1 MAQFVNSNELSH
13 ANGQN
18 GEALAAR
25 QDGNALTGGPNRSP
39 LPPGQSGNQFAFG
52 PNRSP
57 FPPGQIGKQFGLGPD
72 TNPYPVGP
80 ASNVFP
86 QGSQGSTL
94 AASPNVTMPLSNAEI
109 STGGTTGQ
117 ITKVISA
124 RRSTRRQWRIF
135 EVSLAFIVD
144 AVLIYVACEVAY
156 YLRYT
161 VLFGN
166 GLVEFVRS
174 NMGGVPSDQ
183 PPNSSFFPLEVGIII
198 GAMLILVLR
207 GLYSIRLSGN
217 LVIQMRQIATS
228 LTLGLAVLLTYFFI
242 FQPPSSSRLLVP
254 FIWIGAVVILCVGR
268 LVLSLFMG
276 FLHRLGLGE
285 TRLLV
290 VGSGRLGKMIMQHIA
305 ATPNLGYSIV
315 GFLHDTHEPAGN
327 FGRFRM
333 LGTLDDLA
341 MVIRSMQVDEVI
353 IALPSE
359 LHQQTI
365 RSVRLCER
373 LGASF
378 MLVPELYELSLSR
391 IDLVAIEG
399 IPLLGIKQKQI
410 NPVQRAI
417 MRATDIAGAALVL
430 LLGSPLWLCF
440 ALLIRLTSPGEV
452 IFSQP
457 RVGAGERQFNCY
469 KFRSMYKNAEQ
480 MQAALL
486 AKNEAQGPLFKM
498 KDDPR
503 VTGIGKFLRRTSLD
517 EIPQL
522 LNVLKG
528 DMSLVG
534 PRPPLPREVAQYE
547 EWQKGRLAV
556 KPGLT
561 GLWQVRGRSDLS
573 FDEGVLM
580 DLYYIEN
587 WSLRLYFHI
596 LMRTIPAV
604 LFSRGAY

>member
-1 MAQFVNSNELSH
+1 MAQFVNSNERSH
-13 ANGQN
+13 TN
-18 GEALAAR
+18 E
-25 QDGNALTGGPNRSP
+25 QDGNAFPGGPGGNP
-39 LPPGQSGNQFAFG
+39 AQAGPNGNQFVGGQSRSSFAPGQNGNMFPG
-52 PNRSP
+52 DANRSP
-57 FPPGQIGKQFGLGPD
+57 FAPGQNGNAFPPGFQGNRFLAGQNG
-72 TNPYPVGP
+72 N
-80 ASNVFP
+80 AS
-86 QGSQGSTL
+86 
-94 AASPNVTMPLSNAEI
+94 AAITPEI
-109 STGGTTGQ
+109 QTGGTTGQ

-124 RRSTRRQWRIF
+124 RRSTRRQWRVF
-135 EVSLAFIVD
+135 EISLALIVD
-144 AVLIYVACEVAY
+144 ALLIYAAFNLAY

-161 VLFGN
+161 FLWHSE
-166 GLVEFVRS
+166 LIESLRS
-174 NMGGVPSDQ
+174 NVGGSASDTVDASGHFTLISGFVPM
-183 PPNSSFFPLEVGIII
+183 EIGVII
-198 GAMLILVLR
+198 GALAIFILR
-207 GLYSIRLSGN
+207 GMYSLRLSGS
-217 LVIQMRQIATS
+217 LVLQIRQIVTS
-228 LTLGLAVLLTYFFI
+228 LTVGLSLLIAYFFV
-242 FQPPSSSRLLVP
+242 FQPPSNSRLLVP
-254 FIWIGAVVILCVGR
+254 FVWVCSIVILCLGR
-268 LVLSLFMG
+268 VVLSLLMG
-276 FLHRLGLGE
+276 LLHSLGFGE
-285 TRLLV
+285 RRLLV

-315 GFLHDTHEPAGN
+315 GFLHDMHEPAGN
-327 FGRFRM
+327 FGRFTM
-333 LGTLDDLA
+333 LGTLEDLA
-341 MVIRSMQVDEVI
+341 RVIRTFQVDEVI

-391 IDLVAIEG
+391 IDITDIEG

-410 NPVQRAI
+410 NRVQRAI
-417 MRATDIAGAALVL
+417 MRATDIAGALLVL
-430 LLGSPLWLCF
+430 LLGSPIWLCF
-440 ALLIRLTSPGEV
+440 ALLIKLSSPGEIV
-452 IFSQP
+452 FSQP
-457 RVGAGERQFNCY
+457 RVGAGERQFRCY

-486 AKNEAQGPLFKM
+486 AQNEAQGPIFKM

-503 VTGIGKFLRRTSLD
+503 VTSIGKFLRRTSFD

-522 LNVLKG
+522 FNVVKG

-587 WSLRLYFHI
+587 WSLRLYYHI
-596 LMRTIPAV
+596 LLSTVPAV